1 VTGGNDGNMTA
12 RVNLSVE
19 KTNSHEK
26 LEEFMS
32 GEPQVLLGQHG
43 LQCSD
48 LECGQRTK
56 VPDATFVGQVNKLP
70 EYDAGARKT
79 RPACRIISPV
89 PGAAFD
95 PSSPIVKKGYVQ
107 VEGHMYDFSTGQ
119 TFDVNFVSFPAQ
131 LGDDGLNHHVFQKV
145 HTITDG
151 NDLRFEVSV
160 RYPAPGRYTFVFRWT
175 QRENDGSNHSVGI
188 CKADFELLAADV
200 PIDAESLFMPLR
212 SLPVSSGGGNPCV
225 DEFHCSD
232 EYRELRDPSEG
243 TMERLHQISAEQ
255 VLAETRMIR
264 ISIDAPLA
272 GQTLVSGGETEV
284 KISINVENGSSGP
297 CEDLELRVMAHSD
310 ISHLQLYR
318 APVNVDL
325 RKHTYINL
333 ISDVKITLGPGIW
346 TLTAKAF
353 PRSVVD
359 TSTVVAR
366 NLRINIQEFILEQ
379 IDSESVRLYGALRG
393 FLDLKVSLA
402 KRLLEMGHLEE
413 SLSQL
418 GDSLRTFVD
427 GVVHVAQIE
436 RLQEL
441 RRTINNELAQISAST
456 LASHSIFCL
465 TVSQESNN
473 VRLTMEQGCPG
484 LHELHQDT
492 RGGFAEFTWMRTLEC
507 LFAFVN
513 RFPDNYEAKV
523 WLSKVLSVVG
533 VDAREKRE
541 ENADGRSG
549 MGGKSGII
557 DSMSMI
563 VTSYFTKTFQHKSY
577 VFGFF

>member
-1 VTGGNDGNMTA
+1 
-12 RVNLSVE
+12 
-19 KTNSHEK
+19 
-26 LEEFMS
+26 
-32 GEPQVLLGQHG
+32 
-43 LQCSD
+43 
-48 LECGQRTK
+48 
-56 VPDATFVGQVNKLP
+56 
-70 EYDAGARKT
+70 
-79 RPACRIISPV
+79 
-89 PGAAFD
+89 
-95 PSSPIVKKGYVQ
+95 
-107 VEGHMYDFSTGQ
+107 
-119 TFDVNFVSFPAQ
+119 
-131 LGDDGLNHHVFQKV
+131 
-145 HTITDG
+145 
-151 NDLRFEVSV
+151 
-160 RYPAPGRYTFVFRWT
+160 
-175 QRENDGSNHSVGI
+175 
-188 CKADFELLAADV
+188 
-200 PIDAESLFMPLR
+200 
-212 SLPVSSGGGNPCV
+212 
-225 DEFHCSD
+225 
-232 EYRELRDPSEG
+232 
-243 TMERLHQISAEQ
+243 
-255 VLAETRMIR
+255 
-264 ISIDAPLA
+264 
-272 GQTLVSGGETEV
+272 
-284 KISINVENGSSGP
+284 
-297 CEDLELRVMAHSD
+297 
-310 ISHLQLYR
+310 
-318 APVNVDL
+318 
-325 RKHTYINL
+325 
-333 ISDVKITLGPGIW
+333 
-346 TLTAKAF
+346 
-353 PRSVVD
+353 
-359 TSTVVAR
+359 
-366 NLRINIQEFILEQ
+366 
-379 IDSESVRLYGALRG
+379 
-393 FLDLKVSLA
+393 
-402 KRLLEMGHLEE
+402 MGHLEE